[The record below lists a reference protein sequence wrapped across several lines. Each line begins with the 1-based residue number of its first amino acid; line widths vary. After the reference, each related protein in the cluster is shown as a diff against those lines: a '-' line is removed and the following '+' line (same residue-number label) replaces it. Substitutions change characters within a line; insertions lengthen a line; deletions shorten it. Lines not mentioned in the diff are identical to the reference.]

1 MKNIFGTFLLLGCK
15 CWPEAPMA
23 CYDWKLHSKPSTT
36 IQLHVYVVKSD
47 LILVKISCL
56 GRIKMG
62 AVNGNVTKL
71 VFMAV
76 TLLVDIYDI
85 QSQAYNSNPR

>member
-1 MKNIFGTFLLLGCK
+1 MKNIFGTFLLLSCK

-47 LILVKISCL
+47 LVLLKILKFLDFRKITL
-56 GRIKMG
+56 
-62 AVNGNVTKL
+62 AFLLHNGWSHYINGIGSG
-71 VFMAV
+71 F
-76 TLLVDIYDI
+76 
-85 QSQAYNSNPR
+85 